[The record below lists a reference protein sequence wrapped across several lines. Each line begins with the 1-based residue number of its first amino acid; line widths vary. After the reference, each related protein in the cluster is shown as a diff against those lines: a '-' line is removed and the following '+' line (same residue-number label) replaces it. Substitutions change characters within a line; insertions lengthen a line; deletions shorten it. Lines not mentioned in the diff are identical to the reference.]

1 MIDASL
7 DWWETALRLL
17 GAAGLGGLLGLERE
31 IDGQDAGFRTHMLLS
46 LGAGLFGV
54 VSVGAFDQFTTE
66 RAATNVAVDVT
77 RIASYVAAGVGF
89 IGGGAIIKHAGVVK
103 GITTAAS
110 LWAAA
115 AIGLA
120 SGLGFW
126 DGALAATI
134 VALIALSAL
143 QPVSTRIARHHLE
156 KAASLLITTSG
167 DADTIQII
175 AAIRGRGAPIETI
188 HMAGPTAEGGELQVV
203 FWPPGMG
210 NPDELVDAVMAVE
223 GVHSVQVAGRRL
235 TS

>member
-1 MIDASL
+1 MIDLSL
-7 DWWETALRLL
+7 EWWEAALRLV
-17 GAAGLGGLLGLERE
+17 AAAALGGVLGLERE

-46 LGAGLFGV
+46 LGAGLFAAA
-54 VSVGAFDQFTTE
+54 SVGAFGEFTAE

-103 GITTAAS
+103 GITTASS

-126 DGALAATI
+126 EGAVSATVVAIIALA
-134 VALIALSAL
+134 AL
-143 QPVSTRIARHHLE
+143 QPVSRMISRRQLAR
-156 KAASLLITTSG
+156 AASLLITTSG
-167 DADTIQII
+167 SADMAEIV
-175 AAIRGRGAPIETI
+175 AAIRRKGAPIETI
-188 HMAGPTAEGGELQVV
+188 HVAGPDGGGGELQVV

-210 NPDELVDAVMAVE
+210 NPDELVDAIMAVE
-223 GVHSVQVAGRRL
+223 GVHTVQVAGGKK
-235 TS
+235 T